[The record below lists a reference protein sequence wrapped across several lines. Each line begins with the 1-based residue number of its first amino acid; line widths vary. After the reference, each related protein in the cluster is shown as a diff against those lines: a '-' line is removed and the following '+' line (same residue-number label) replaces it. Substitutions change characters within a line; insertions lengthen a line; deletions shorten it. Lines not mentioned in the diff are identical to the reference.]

1 MNYGQNTTADA
12 LQEQQVQQQI
22 ERADVESNPTMRLQL
37 YQSAEQ
43 QIINAVGWIPLFQ
56 SQDIHLQKPYL
67 QGFVPNPITTP
78 PSDWAH
84 IYIAA
89 H

>member
-1 MNYGQNTTADA
+1 
-12 LQEQQVQQQI
+12 
-22 ERADVESNPTMRLQL
+22 LQL

-56 SQDIHLQKPYL
+56 STDIHLQKPYV
-67 QGFVPNPITTP
+67 QGIVPNPITTP

-84 IYIAA
+84 TYIAA